1 MLDYRVMVCDPRD
14 SYEPDNPVE
23 NVERLHCMPDEAVQA
38 CTGNPRCDD
47 RVCSWIST
55 AAVNMEFMDEEN
67 L

>member
-47 RVCSWIST
+47 RGVLLDIDRCGEHG
-55 AAVNMEFMDEEN
+55 VHG
-67 L
+67 